1 MTIDKWGRRHF
12 FSLWALMIW
21 LILCVPQNVVTLVM
35 YYYQDFQESLDT
47 TNYTLIYKCYDLD
60 WDVMDLYR
68 TRGIII
74 IVIAS
79 FGIVGNLCS
88 ILVLQSLA
96 TKSGFNRLLLG
107 LGTFSS
113 VATLL
118 RFWFWLELI
127 CRLWFGLGLISGFG
141 LGCVWVLAWV
151 LVLV

>member
-1 MTIDKWGRRHF
+1 
-12 FSLWALMIW
+12 
-21 LILCVPQNVVTLVM
+21 M
-35 YYYQDFQESLDT
+35 YYYQDFQESPDT

-88 ILVLQSLA
+88 ILVLQRLA

-107 LGTFSS
+107 LGTFCS
-113 VATLL
+113 VFKILVVVVVGVKIVIWPG
-118 RFWFWLELI
+118 FG
-127 CRLWFGLGLISGFG
+127 FGLGFGFGFGFMSGFG
-141 LGCVWVLAWV
+141 L
-151 LVLV
+151 